1 MIREVV
7 FVICIS
13 ASLYCF
19 PNSRDQ
25 IDQYNQET
33 VDLLDDLDSC
43 LARVDYAIERAET
56 IGYEYGQGY
65 ALYLKG
71 YIHRMQDD
79 LGKAFLANLKG
90 LNILAGNDDER
101 APETLVRLYLN
112 TGEILEKHFKYE
124 EAAQYYS
131 EGLIIARRENLV
143 NWIIDL
149 HYNTGYAYFL
159 KGELDKAADLIHKAY
174 ELAQTEEDEH
184 TIVNA
189 LNLMGLIFKDNKMY
203 DTATLFFNKMLTH
216 AYEDLDADKY
226 KGRAYHN
233 LANTYAQAGDTTKAI
248 ASFYK
253 ALEHKQRRNITTEIF
268 ITANDLAELFFKK
281 GDLFLAR
288 EMIQR
293 CIENYEEMRL
303 DPDHYK
309 VFDLA
314 RKINSALGEQTL
326 VNHYASRYFDEND
339 AFIKQQEE
347 LIEIRDQFKMD
358 VLTAGFF
365 IEMERNKR
373 IAQLN
378 KAILWISLL
387 ALIVIAYL
395 RIKHIRMKRL
405 VGKAVGELVREQ

>member
-1 MIREVV
+1 LIREVV

-19 PNSRDQ
+19 PNSRDE
-25 IDQYNQET
+25 IDQYNQGT
-33 VDLLDDLDSC
+33 IDLLNDLDSC
-43 LARVDYAIERAET
+43 LVRVDYTIERAED

-112 TGEILEKHFKYE
+112 TGEILVKHFKYSE
-124 EAAQYYS
+124 GIQYYS
-131 EGLIIARRENLV
+131 EGLEIAKREKLN

-149 HYNTGYAYFL
+149 NYNTGNAYWRSGDL
-159 KGELDKAADLIHKAY
+159 AKAIDHIHEAFKI
-174 ELAQTEEDEH
+174 AQQENDEY
-184 TIVNA
+184 TLVNS
-189 LNLMGLIFKDNKMY
+189 LNQMGLVFKDNEMY
-203 DTATLFFNKMLTH
+203 DTATLFFNRILTH
-216 AYEDLDADKY
+216 PYEGLDADKY

-233 LANTYAQAGDTTKAI
+233 LANTYAQAGDTIEAI
-248 ASFYK
+248 TAFYK
-253 ALEHKQRRNITTEIF
+253 ALEYKQKRNRPTEIF
-268 ITANDLAELFFKK
+268 ITQNDLAELFFKN
-281 GDLFLAR
+281 GDLDLAK

-314 RKINSALGEQTL
+314 RKINSAMGEHTL
-326 VNHYASRYFDEND
+326 VNHYANRYFDEND
-339 AFIKQQEE
+339 AFIKQQEK
-347 LIEIRDQFKMD
+347 LIEIRDQFKME
-358 VLTAGFF
+358 VLTASFF
-365 IEMERNKR
+365 GELERNKR

-387 ALIVIAYL
+387 ALIVIGYL
-395 RIKHIRMKRL
+395 RIKQIWMKRL
-405 VGKAVGELVREQ
+405 VGKAVGELVRE